1 MLTGRRSPQVQWPV
15 TALAGRARGVRF
27 TLRFPAAGPFR
38 VRRAVSGQETRTGV
52 GNQLLG

>member
-15 TALAGRARGVRF
+15 TALAGRARGVRLA
-27 TLRFPAAGPFR
+27 LRFPAAGPFR
-38 VRRAVSGQETRTGV
+38 VRRAVLERETRTGV